1 MAEHKQEPSYSCNL
15 FIVLKDTVV
24 DAYNHIGYLL
34 FSSVLWLLAVVPFG
48 TFVYLTLQ
56 IELEMEEGPLS
67 TFFKLLV
74 DLRPELMPTFFLL
87 SLCIFCIL
95 LYFVLVIAPINSALL
110 AQAYKVSEGWGSL
123 RGFWTGLCRNYR
135 QTVGVYL
142 LYGIAFSLLVVN
154 IVICFFF
161 LAPFFSKIVGIL
173 NLYLLLFLVLAGFH
187 LPSLIV
193 LQENSVK
200 KVFKKAFLLVLANG
214 PLTLLAVIIL
224 LLIGLLFSFLLPLL
238 VMAYGG
244 ILQFFTLRVFLG
256 LLEKYEAKSTV
267 RPESG

>member
-34 FSSVLWLLAVVPFG
+34 FSSVLWLLVVVPFG
-48 TFVYLTLQ
+48 TFVLATFQ
-56 IELEMEEGPLS
+56 VEQEMGENLFS
-67 TFFKLLV
+67 IFF
-74 DLRPELMPTFFLL
+74 
-87 SLCIFCIL
+87 SLPFIAVLIFYIAL
-95 LYFVLVIAPINSALL
+95 IIAPVNSALL
-110 AQAYKVSEGWGSL
+110 SQAYKVSEGWGSL
-123 RGFWTGLCRNYR
+123 RGFWTGLRQNYL
-135 QTVGVYL
+135 QTAKVYL
-142 LYGIAFSLLVVN
+142 LYGIALYLLMLD
-154 IVICFFF
+154 IIICFFH
-161 LAPFFSKIVGIL
+161 LTPFFTKIIGVVL
-173 NLYLLLFLVLAGFH
+173 LYLLLFLVLAGFH